1 MYIHNEDPG
10 VAHPSHR
17 MRHFSCLLVAA
28 IVVAL
33 ATTTCSAH
41 SPVTSK
47 IGHGKLVKL
56 AKERND
62 FEAVSSER
70 SNALV
75 AGNPFFKPT
84 PPPAP
89 QSALNKYL
97 QMTILFTLWYGFNA
111 GCKFHSRYLCILRMP
126 L

>member
-1 MYIHNEDPG
+1 MK
-10 VAHPSHR
+10 
-17 MRHFSCLLVAA
+17 HFSCLLVVA

-33 ATTTCSAH
+33 ATTTCSAR

-47 IGHGKLVKL
+47 VGHGKLVKL

-75 AGNPFFKPT
+75 AGIPFFKQT

-89 QSALNKYL
+89 QSSLNKYL
-97 QMTILFTLWYGFNA
+97 QMTILFTMWYGFNA
-111 GCKFHSRYLCILRMP
+111 GCKFHS
-126 L
+126 

>member
-1 MYIHNEDPG
+1 MK
-10 VAHPSHR
+10 
-17 MRHFSCLLVAA
+17 HFSGLLVVA

-33 ATTTCSAH
+33 ATTTSSAH

-47 IGHGKLVKL
+47 VGHGKLVKL

-62 FEAVSSER
+62 FEAVASER

-75 AGNPFFKPT
+75 AGNPFFKQT

-89 QSALNKYL
+89 QSSLNKYL

-111 GCKFHSRYLCILRMP
+111 GCKFHSLFPCILR
-126 L
+126 LAL